1 MWQPRL
7 FGILTGWLAASSL
20 GVFFFA
26 DDIVKAGL
34 FGDACKQYG
43 LASWSCG
50 AMPKFAVWMPDMFV
64 YFLKLP
70 FTYDGSTD
78 FLGAGF
84 AFMAMG
90 SSVAYALALVAVNYW
105 VWKLN
110 EL

>member
-43 LASWSCG
+43 LASW
-50 AMPKFAVWMPDMFV
+50 
-64 YFLKLP
+64 
-70 FTYDGSTD
+70 
-78 FLGAGF
+78 
-84 AFMAMG
+84 
-90 SSVAYALALVAVNYW
+90 
-105 VWKLN
+105 
-110 EL
+110 